1 MCQTFRVKKI
11 FIHHGWTNVRPE
23 GHWARLTAAGL
34 REKGHQVWYPQF
46 PDPDTPDAA
55 KWQALLK
62 QESDMMD
69 EIDGGEKIAICH
81 SLGTTNWLVGAMN
94 DIYKKPFDRVLLV
107 APPDPQVLAKS
118 DDIEGD
124 LLNLEDP
131 QLAVA
136 AHKWAK
142 SLNVIASDDDQWLPR
157 GVGIYAPAL
166 NVEPLIFEGAGH
178 FSLDQGW
185 GPWPGLSNWI
195 ESATPQ
201 DLMQR

>member
-11 FIHHGWTNVRPE
+11 LIHHGWTNVRPE

-46 PDPDTPDAA
+46 PDPDTPDAT

-69 EIDGGEKIAICH
+69 ELALGEKIAICH
-81 SLGTTNWLVGAMN
+81 SLGTTNWLLGAMN

-107 APPDPQVLAKS
+107 APPDPQVLATS
-118 DDIEGD
+118 DDIGTSP
-124 LLNLEDP
+124 LNLADP
-131 QLAVA
+131 QLAIA

-142 SLNVIASDDDQWLPR
+142 NLTVIASDDDQWLPR
-157 GVGIYAPAL
+157 GVGIYEPAL
-166 NVEPLIFEGAGH
+166 KVKPLIFEGAGH

-195 ESATPQ
+195 ESANPQ